1 MNVSPNLGH
10 SANAKLVNF
19 IGFKICWWCA
29 ILLQSSAVPILIAFI
44 LLHVYFNR
52 ERHLELLVTF
62 IVAYIGYAT
71 DSILTLIGIFEFH
84 HSTALFAPFWLLLL
98 WCCFSTTLIMNRDA
112 WPRHKGLLVLLG
124 GLAGVV
130 SYSSAG
136 YLDAVSFQFGVFIS
150 MLVVAFVWMLMIPA
164 FKRIIDSSLE
174 AEYAAQLD

>member
-1 MNVSPNLGH
+1 MKVSSKFGH
-10 SANAKLVNF
+10 SANVKLMNF

-29 ILLQSSAVPILIAFI
+29 ILLQNSAVPILIVFI

-52 ERHLELLVTF
+52 ERHLELLITF

-71 DSILTLIGIFEFH
+71 DSILTLLGVFEFH

-112 WPRHKGLLVLLG
+112 WPKHKGLLIFLG

-136 YLDAVSFQFGVFIS
+136 FLNAVTFQFGVMVS
-150 MLVVAFVWMLMIPA
+150 MLIVAVVWMLMIPA

-174 AEYAAQLD
+174 AEYATQMD